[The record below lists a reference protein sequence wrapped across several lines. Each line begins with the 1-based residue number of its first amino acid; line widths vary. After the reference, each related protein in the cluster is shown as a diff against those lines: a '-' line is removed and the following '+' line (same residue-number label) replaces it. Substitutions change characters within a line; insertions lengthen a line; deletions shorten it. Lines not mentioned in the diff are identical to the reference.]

1 MRNVQHSSVAC
12 DCKMA
17 RFASHFFLPAVLAM
31 NSLAFAVAYGV
42 GASLEIVV
50 TLGSVLTLLM
60 VWALQR
66 WIPLQDAWNVPNADT
81 KTDLT
86 SMAILL
92 GLIDPLLKMLGAAV
106 AIWLVAQASPLA
118 MLFPKDWPFIA
129 QVALA
134 VLLLELGKYAAH
146 RLHHALP
153 ALWWLHAMH
162 HSPQRFTAINN
173 FRFHPLNYAINFC
186 MSVLPMLLIG
196 IPAEVMWAYLA
207 LTQPV
212 LMIQHA
218 NLDLRNPWLDRLFAT
233 PRTHLW
239 HHDADE
245 IAGQLNFGSA
255 LLIWD
260 HVFGT
265 YRATTQQ
272 QPAKIGLYAGSSYP
286 AQASYFAQWLTLF
299 KSGCCAQGGRA

>member
-1 MRNVQHSSVAC
+1 MREPIALCSCLSTALS
-12 DCKMA
+12 
-17 RFASHFFLPAVLAM
+17 RGFLPLVITLNAFAFVLAWQ
-31 NSLAFAVAYGV
+31 LGV
-42 GASLEIVV
+42 SLEITV
-50 TLGSVLTLLM
+50 TAGSVLSLAAAWL
-60 VWALQR
+60 LQR
-66 WIPLQDAWNVPNADT
+66 WIPLRAAWNAPHPDT
-81 KTDLT
+81 ATDLT
-86 SMAILL
+86 SMVVLL
-92 GLIDPLLKMLGAAV
+92 GLMDPLLKAVGAV
-106 AIWLVAQASPLA
+106 AALAVAAQFSPLA
-118 MLFPKDWPFIA
+118 TVFPVHWPFAA
-129 QVALA
+129 QVLLA

-245 IAGQLNFGSA
+245 RAGQLNFGSA
-255 LLIWD
+255 LLMWD

-272 QPAKIGLYAGSSYP
+272 QPAKIGLYAGSHYP